1 MFSFFHIE
9 VIKPPGDVEFHFIF
23 FFFFTSVLSIDFFP
37 HGL

>member
-1 MFSFFHIE
+1 MFFFFHTE

-23 FFFFTSVLSIDFFP
+23 FFFTSVLSIDSFP